1 MKPTKWSYVKGMKDQ
16 YIKINNDINDFND
29 KRQDAYLMAME
40 KNLKEKS
47 GKKKKKRIIVS
58 QK

>member
-1 MKPTKWSYVKGMKDQ
+1 MKPTKWSQVKGIKGQ

-47 GKKKKKRIIVS
+47 GKKKKRKNRSIA
-58 QK
+58 

>member
-1 MKPTKWSYVKGMKDQ
+1 MKPTKWSNVKGIKGQ

-47 GKKKKKRIIVS
+47 GKKKKRKNRSIA
-58 QK
+58 

>member
-1 MKPTKWSYVKGMKDQ
+1 MKPTKWSHVKGMKDQ

-47 GKKKKKRIIVS
+47 GKKKKRKNRSIT
-58 QK
+58 